1 MKGDRHMRRPSCS
14 AVADRPALPEWRTAC
29 MLDQGSGKV
38 INLAL
43 QAANV
48 ALLATP
54 PTAPPRFGL
63 VGLTKVLAFRIGRLW
78 HHGQQDQ
85 PDRALSR
92 ARAQGLAQCHLEHR
106 RSLHIPELTDIAAIA
121 VTPLTPLA
129 RSSQAHR

>member
-1 MKGDRHMRRPSCS
+1 MKGDRHMRRPSCF

-38 INLAL
+38 INLAS

-92 ARAQGLAQCHLEHR
+92 ARAQGLAQ
-106 RSLHIPELTDIAAIA
+106 
-121 VTPLTPLA
+121 
-129 RSSQAHR
+129 